1 MKALC
6 SIALILGSISTAAA
20 LPHLLNR
27 RHTPPPQPPPPLR
40 LPQHRGFITLEEHW
54 TSPAILSVSDTN
66 PLLPYTQ
73 SRSATLAPALR
84 DLGALRL
91 ASMAEGDI
99 DVQVIS
105 VALAPSALLS
115 PSVARAS
122 NDQLAAAIAANTP
135 SPSRFRAWAFLPM
148 ADPAA
153 AARELER
160 AVRELGFVGALVD
173 SRLDNGSFYDGAAY
187 AVFWAK
193 AQELGAPVYLHPTVP
208 PGDSY
213 GGGVPAASV
222 FAIDRGRY
230 APSSGSSSGSSGG
243 PPETPDGYSYPLSAA
258 VALATNAWGWH
269 VDVGLHFLRLYAA
282 GVFEAFP
289 RLKIVLGHMGEAV
302 PFMLERADGILPA
315 PLLPDI
321 EGDDRRTTAAHP
333 ATLLEVYARNVWIT
347 TSGFFSLNTMATVLR
362 NTAVDRIMYSVDYP
376 YSSNTR
382 GKQFMEELRD
392 SGLVSESEWLAIARG
407 NAEELLGL

>member
-1 MKALC
+1 MRALYFI
-6 SIALILGSISTAAA
+6 IALISSSISPAAA
-20 LPHLLNR
+20 LPLLLLNR
-27 RHTPPPQPPPPLR
+27 GHASAPPHPPPLR
-40 LPQHRGFITLEEHW
+40 FPRQRGFITLEEHW
-54 TSPAILSVSDTN
+54 ASPAILSAPDTN
-66 PLLPYTQ
+66 PILPYTQ
-73 SRSATLAPALR
+73 SRSAALAPALR
-84 DLGALRL
+84 DLGAARL
-91 ASMAEGDI
+91 ASMAEGDV
-99 DVQVIS
+99 DVQVVS
-105 VALAPSALLS
+105 VALAPGALS
-115 PSVARAS
+115 DAAIARAS
-122 NDQLAAAIAANTP
+122 NDQLAAAIAIAIAATAHQ
-135 SPSRFRAWAFLPM
+135 SSSRFRAWAFLPM

-153 AARELER
+153 AAQELER

-173 SRLDNGSFYDGAAY
+173 NRLDNGTFYDGAAY

-193 AQELGAPVYLHPTVP
+193 AQELGVPVYLHPTVP
-208 PGDSY
+208 PGDGDS
-213 GGGVPAASV
+213 GGVQAAASV
-222 FAIDRGRY
+222 FAINRGRY
-230 APSSGSSSGSSGG
+230 APSSSGDS
-243 PPETPDGYSYPLSAA
+243 ETPPDDDYSYPLDAA

-282 GVFEAFP
+282 GVFAAFP
-289 RLKIVLGHMGEAV
+289 GLKIVLGHMGEAV

-315 PLLPDI
+315 PDG
-321 EGDDRRTTAAHP
+321 ECRGQAAAASP

-407 NAEELLGL
+407 NAEKLLGL